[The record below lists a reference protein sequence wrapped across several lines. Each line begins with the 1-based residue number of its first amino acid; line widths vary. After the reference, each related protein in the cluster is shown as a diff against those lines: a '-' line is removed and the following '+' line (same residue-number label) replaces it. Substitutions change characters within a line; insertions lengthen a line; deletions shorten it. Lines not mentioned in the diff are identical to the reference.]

1 MSEQVIQC
9 AWCDRAHAATD
20 RVCPVTGLTIRA
32 VSIADEAFTEFLGK
46 RIDGRY
52 LVRSVLGEGGM
63 GLVFEAEHLKIGR
76 PVAVKVLHARQ
87 ARNKS
92 AVRRFYREA
101 KAAAA
106 IGHPNICEVY
116 DFGTLVDGRPYLVM
130 ERLSGETLAERIAKD
145 AVLEFDDAVEILTQV
160 LSGLAA
166 AHEKG
171 IVHRDIKPENVF
183 LAQRGASTPTVK
195 LLDFGISKV
204 VAPHRKGEELDLTRP
219 GMVMGTPHYM
229 SPEQARGERDLDAR
243 VDVYACG
250 VILYEALTGC
260 RPFTAPNYDTLLLQ
274 ILSSKPRPA
283 RELRPALPAGFDRVI
298 DLAMAPAREQRYA
311 TADDFARDLY
321 ALRGERPSQTAL
333 GDPDAERTSADVGAD
348 VGADIGADVGTG
360 DHGAIPTPPP
370 SSVEI
375 PVTFATDTPSTGHRI
390 TLADA
395 PPRHE
400 PVDDAPTMEQTSPF
414 LLPGSSGAFT
424 ALEVADEVDEQGRID
439 PPRPCEGRSAVE
451 RAAATPSP
459 APGRPASRPSTART
473 ARRGPRDES

>member
-9 AWCDRAHAATD
+9 AWCDKAHPATE
-20 RVCPVTGLTIRA
+20 RLCPVTGLTIRA
-32 VSIADEAFTEFLGK
+32 VSLADDAAMEFIGK

-87 ARNKS
+87 VRNKS
-92 AVRRFYREA
+92 SMRRFYREA

-130 ERLSGETLAERIAKD
+130 ERLTGETLAERIAKD
-145 AVLEFDDAVEILTQV
+145 AVLEFDDAVDILTQV

-183 LAQRGASTPTVK
+183 LAQGGGSSPATTRPTGSRPPPDGSRTTVK

-229 SPEQARGERDLDAR
+229 SPEQARGERDLDPR

-283 RELRPALPAGFDRVI
+283 RELRPALPPGFDAV
-298 DLAMAPAREQRYA
+298 LETAMAPAREQRYS

-333 GDPDAERTSADVGAD
+333 GDPDAERTLADVTD
-348 VGADIGADVGTG
+348 C
-360 DHGAIPTPPP
+360 PP

-375 PVTFATDTPSTGHRI
+375 PVTFATDTPSTGHRL
-390 TLADA
+390 TLKDA
-395 PPRHE
+395 PPARE

-414 LLPGSSGAFT
+414 ILPGSSGAY
-424 ALEVADEVDEQGRID
+424 AAVDSDDEFEEPGRID
-439 PPRPCEGRSAVE
+439 PPARPCEGGPPIE
-451 RAAATPSP
+451 RPAPRSP
-459 APGRPASRPSTART
+459 APPARSAR
-473 ARRGPRDES
+473 RDES

>member
-1 MSEQVIQC
+1 MLGERAMSEQVIQC
-9 AWCDRAHAATD
+9 AWCDRAHPANET
-20 RVCPVTGLTIRA
+20 VCPTTGLTLRSVA
-32 VSIADEAFTEFLGK
+32 THDDALAEFIGK
-46 RIDGRY
+46 SVDGRY

-63 GLVFEAEHLKIGR
+63 GMVFEAEHLKIGR
-76 PVAVKVLHARQ
+76 AVALKVLHERQ

-130 ERLSGETLAERIAKD
+130 ERLNGETLAERIAKD
-145 AVLEFDDAVEILTQV
+145 AVLQFDEVIDILTQV

-183 LAQRGASTPTVK
+183 LSRRSGAPPMVK

-204 VAPHRKGEELDLTRP
+204 IAPERKGDEMDLTRP

-243 VDVYACG
+243 VDLYACG

-260 RPFTAPNYDTLLLQ
+260 RPFTAPNYDALLLH
-274 ILSSKPRPA
+274 ILSSKPRSA
-283 RELRPALPAGFDRVI
+283 RELRPALPVGFDPVI
-298 DLAMAPAREQRYA
+298 EMAMAPARDQRYRS
-311 TADDFARDLY
+311 ADEFARDLEAVRAEWSHAGLAGY
-321 ALRGERPSQTAL
+321 AGTRVL
-333 GDPDAERTSADVGAD
+333 ADVTERAL
-348 VGADIGADVGTG
+348 
-360 DHGAIPTPPP
+360 IPTPPP

-375 PVTFATDTPSTGHRI
+375 PVTFVADMTDTPTTQYVAR
-390 TLADA
+390 TDA
-395 PPRHE
+395 NEAPAQRYGE
-400 PVDDAPTMEQTSPF
+400 VDDSPTMEQTSPF
-414 LLPGSSGAFT
+414 ALAGESGAYT
-424 ALEVADEVDEQGRID
+424 PLDVEGPGEGEPAK
-439 PPRPCEGRSAVE
+439 PTPRAGEGGPTGA
-451 RAAATPSP
+451 RATRR
-459 APGRPASRPSTART
+459 APL
-473 ARRGPRDES
+473 DES